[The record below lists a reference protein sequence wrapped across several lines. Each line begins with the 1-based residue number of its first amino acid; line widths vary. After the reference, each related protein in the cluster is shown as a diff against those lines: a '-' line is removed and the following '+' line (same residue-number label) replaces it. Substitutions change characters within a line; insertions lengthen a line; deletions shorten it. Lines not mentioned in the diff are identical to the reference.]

1 MRGRAQHKH
10 GGDNGEGSEE
20 DEAESE
26 HESVISNRCT
36 YKYICSISKIIHQ

>member
-1 MRGRAQHKH
+1 MRGRAQDKH

-26 HESVISNRCT
+26 QGLSLQIVANVSCNIS
-36 YKYICSISKIIHQ
+36 

>member
-20 DEAESE
+20 NEAESE
-26 HESVISNRCT
+26 QRDVISTVLGTVNKVCRARVN
-36 YKYICSISKIIHQ
+36 